1 MKIGILGGT
10 FDPPH
15 NGHLTLARAAIE
27 HLGLDEIIFV
37 PANQNPLKDRRI
49 FTKLADRVEMV
60 KLLSS
65 LDEKFAMSDVE
76 ITRGGPS
83 YMVDTVTELSFVE
96 PAEYWVIMGADSL
109 KTFEKWKNP
118 FRLTR
123 LARLAVAARPPIEA
137 EKVLS
142 LVDAEYHDRI
152 DLIPFEPMN
161 VSSTEIRDRVLKNL
175 PLGNT
180 IPTKVLQY
188 IQKQK
193 LYKL

>member
-27 HLGLDEIIFV
+27 HLGLDEVIFV

-60 KLLSS
+60 KILSS

-142 LVDAEYHDRI
+142 LVDTEYHDRI
-152 DLIPFEPMN
+152 DLIPFEPMD

>member
-1 MKIGILGGT
+1 MKIGLLGGT

-15 NGHLTLARAAIE
+15 IGHLTLARAAIE
-27 HLGLDEIIFV
+27 HLGLDEVIFI
-37 PANQNPLKDRRI
+37 PANQNPLKERRI
-49 FTKLADRVEMV
+49 FTKLADRVEMT
-60 KLLSS
+60 KILAS
-65 LDEKFAMSDVE
+65 LDEKFAVSDVE

-96 PAEYWVIMGADSL
+96 PAEYWVIMGSDSL
-109 KTFEKWKNP
+109 KSFEQWKNP
-118 FRLTR
+118 YRLTR

-137 EKVLS
+137 DKVLA

-152 DLIPFEPMN
+152 DLIPFEPMET
-161 VSSTEIRDRVLKNL
+161 SSTEIRDRVLKNL
-175 PLGNT
+175 PLGNA
-180 IPTKVLQY
+180 IPNKVLQY